1 MLEAAVLR
9 SALSV
14 FSSMFGGL
22 GVFFVY
28 MSFLK
33 PALGVYA
40 VVFLTFALGILHTAG
55 PKKNFDWRLETGER
69 AYAAGFRRLGIG
81 ALLGLAD

>member
-40 VVFLTFALGILHTAG
+40 VVFLTFALGILHTAR
-55 PKKNFDWRLETGER
+55 PK
-69 AYAAGFRRLGIG
+69 
-81 ALLGLAD
+81 

>member
-1 MLEAAVLR
+1 MLDAAVLR

-14 FSSMFGGL
+14 FSTMFGSL

-33 PALGVYA
+33 PTLGVYA
-40 VVFLTFALGILHTAG
+40 VVFLTFALGILHSTA
-55 PKKNFDWRLETGER
+55 PK
-69 AYAAGFRRLGIG
+69 
-81 ALLGLAD
+81 

>member
-33 PALGVYA
+33 PALGLYA
-40 VVFLTFALGILHTAG
+40 VVFLTFALGILNSSA
-55 PKKNFDWRLETGER
+55 PR
-69 AYAAGFRRLGIG
+69 
-81 ALLGLAD
+81 

>member
-1 MLEAAVLR
+1 MLEAGVLR
-9 SALSV
+9 SALTA
-14 FSSMFGGL
+14 FSTMFGSL

-40 VVFLTFALGILHTAG
+40 VVFLTFALGILRSAIS
-55 PKKNFDWRLETGER
+55 K
-69 AYAAGFRRLGIG
+69 
-81 ALLGLAD
+81 

>member
-1 MLEAAVLR
+1 MLEAGVLR

-14 FSSMFGGL
+14 FSTMFGSL

-28 MSFLK
+28 ASFLK

-40 VVFLTFALGILHTAG
+40 VVFLTIAMGILHSSA
-55 PKKNFDWRLETGER
+55 PK
-69 AYAAGFRRLGIG
+69 
-81 ALLGLAD
+81 

>member
-9 SALSV
+9 SALSAV
-14 FSSMFGGL
+14 SSMFGGL

-40 VVFLTFALGILHTAG
+40 VVFLTFAIGILHSSA
-55 PKKNFDWRLETGER
+55 PK
-69 AYAAGFRRLGIG
+69 
-81 ALLGLAD
+81 

>member
-55 PKKNFDWRLETGER
+55 PK
-69 AYAAGFRRLGIG
+69 
-81 ALLGLAD
+81 

>member
-1 MLEAAVLR
+1 MLETAVLR

-14 FSSMFGGL
+14 FSTMFGSL

-40 VVFLTFALGILHTAG
+40 VVFLTFALGILHTAA
-55 PKKNFDWRLETGER
+55 PK
-69 AYAAGFRRLGIG
+69 
-81 ALLGLAD
+81 